1 MGEKQKRNE
10 VPTISLFRTSVNQI
24 LVCNNKM
31 VYALISPTETTISNM
46 GKQMHMQVAK
56 PHQRKETKESKTRVQ
71 IKRK

>member
-46 GKQMHMQVAK
+46 GKQMHIHAAK